1 MTAVEV
7 RLAQGTPCWVS
18 LMTTDLAGAT
28 EFYGALLGWEFEPGP
43 DRLGAYVRAVLNG
56 AKVAGLGVTPPGT
69 AYPVEWTTYFAV
81 DSADQV
87 AQRIRECGGTVAVGP
102 LTADRA
108 GRLAIASDLSGAV
121 FGIWEA
127 AGHLGWEVV
136 GEAGAPAWSEL
147 ATADDEGAAG
157 FYRAVLGRAVVAA
170 DPCAGP
176 GAADDGVDGARL
188 PVGGR
193 PVAGIR
199 HSTDAAGGPS
209 RWRVHFTVADTDLTV
224 HRALDLG
231 GSLQI
236 GPYDTPFGR
245 VARLA
250 DPQGGRFSVVRPA
263 GAGTG
268 RP

>member
-1 MTAVEV
+1 MTAVKL

-18 LMTTDLAGAT
+18 LMTDDLEGARA
-28 EFYGALLGWEFEPGP
+28 FYGALLGWEFEPGP
-43 DRLGAYVRAVLNG
+43 TGLGPYVRATLNG
-56 AKVAGLGVTPPGT
+56 AKVAGLGVTPAGT

-81 DSADQV
+81 DSADEV

-108 GRLAIASDLSGAV
+108 GRMAIASDLSGAV

-127 AGHLGWEVV
+127 AEHLGWEVV
-136 GEAGAPAWSEL
+136 GEPGAPAWNEL
-147 ATADDEGAAG
+147 VTGDDESAAV

-170 DPCAGP
+170 
-176 GAADDGVDGARL
+176 AAAAVARGEDDAQL
-188 PVGGR
+188 LVGGQ

-199 HSTDAAGGPS
+199 HSTDLRSGPP
-209 RWRVHFTVADTDLTV
+209 RWRVHFAVADADLTV
-224 HRALDLG
+224 HQVLDLG
-231 GSLQI
+231 GSLRV

-250 DPQGGRFSVVRPA
+250 DPRGGQFSVVQP
-263 GAGTG
+263 TG
-268 RP
+268 